1 MQKSCTLEHY
11 HPYKVANKITRL
23 KRYFMKMGDKM
34 LQNDLKVIAVGKP
47 NIEALTDGERRTF
60 FETLFVQ
67 ITELSKQSRV
77 TDDEENGQ

>member
-1 MQKSCTLEHY
+1 
-11 HPYKVANKITRL
+11 
-23 KRYFMKMGDKM
+23 MKMGDKM

>member
-1 MQKSCTLEHY
+1 
-11 HPYKVANKITRL
+11 
-23 KRYFMKMGDKM
+23 M

-60 FETLFVQ
+60 FETLFVR